1 MPRAVDTNVLV
12 RILVD
17 DGTEQADRARQRFVT
32 EEVFV
37 PSSVLLETEWVL
49 RSHLGLDRKALND
62 LLTAV
67 ARAPAMQLENR
78 TQMLQAIDAH
88 RRGPDFA
95 DAIHLF
101 AATSCDGI
109 YSFDALFRRK
119 AVKLNAPLSVLFP

>member
-78 TQMLQAIDAH
+78 TQMLQQSTRTAGA
-88 RRGPDFA
+88 RTSPM
-95 DAIHLF
+95 LF
-101 AATSCDGI
+101 TFSP
-109 YSFDALFRRK
+109 
-119 AVKLNAPLSVLFP
+119 PLPVMGSTVSTHCFGARQRS